1 MTVALRG
8 NLSDFGIGEVFQLI
22 GQQRKTGVLEVDGA
36 TGDRIHVGFVD
47 GSVVTAA
54 LVGPHEDAALGDMLV
69 RSGLLTAER
78 LLAIEQRVEAEEDT
92 FRRLAIHQEGLA
104 ARDVDQIEDLVTRE
118 TLFELLRWTTGSFHF
133 SAQKV
138 RTRTPETRGSPAEQI
153 LMDGLRMID
162 EWRTFDPEATRADAV
177 FKSAAGFEVY
187 RSSVRG
193 ESPRALADAQRL
205 FDLLDGTAPV
215 RRAIDQSR
223 LGSFE
228 GARILTALRRV
239 GAIEPIAAGSAPKAK
254 RVELTSV
261 AAAPLPAVPLW
272 RRAPAAAIP
281 FLVLLAVAWLAQRAP
296 APVAPGLLGDPLV
309 AARSASEALRLR
321 NAAEAFRFAEGRWPA
336 DLGEL
341 TAAAGA
347 GPMAGGEAS
356 PYLVEVEDGSP
367 AVLAPE
373 H

>member
-1 MTVALRG
+1 MSVALRG

-22 GQQRKTGVLEVDGA
+22 GQQRKTGVLEVDGS

-47 GSVVTAA
+47 GSVVSAS

-69 RSGLLTAER
+69 RTGLLTAER

-104 ARDVDQIEDLVTRE
+104 ARDVDQIEDIVTRE

-138 RTRTPETRGSPAEQI
+138 RTRTPDTRGTPAEQI

-162 EWRTFDPEATRADAV
+162 EWRTFDPEATRADAI
-177 FKSAAGFEVY
+177 FKSAQGFEVY

-205 FDLLDGTAPV
+205 FDVLDGVAPV
-215 RRAIDQSR
+215 RRAIDHSR

-228 GARILTALRRV
+228 GARILTALRRS

-254 RVELTSV
+254 RVELTR
-261 AAAPLPAVPLW
+261 AAAPVPAAPLW

-281 FLVLLAVAWLAQRAP
+281 FVVLVVVAGLAHRGPP
-296 APVAPGLLGDPLV
+296 AAEPGLLGDPLV
-309 AARSASEALRLR
+309 AARAASEALRVR

-341 TAAAGA
+341 EARGL

-356 PYLVEVEDGSP
+356 PYLFDVDDGAP

-373 H
+373 Y

>member
-1 MTVALRG
+1 VTVALRG

-22 GQQRKTGVLEVDGA
+22 GQQRKTGVLEVDG
-36 TGDRIHVGFVD
+36 TSGDRIHVGFVD
-47 GSVVTAA
+47 GSVVSAS

-69 RSGLLTAER
+69 RTGLLTAER

-138 RTRTPETRGSPAEQI
+138 RTRSADQRGSPAEQI

-162 EWRTFDPEATRADAV
+162 EWRTFEPEATRADAI
-177 FKSAAGFEVY
+177 FKSAGGFEVY

-205 FDLLDGTAPV
+205 FDLIDGRAPV
-215 RRAIDQSR
+215 RKVIDQSR

-228 GARILTALRRV
+228 GARILTALRRS
-239 GAIEPIAAGSAPKAK
+239 GAVEPIAAGSAPKAQ
-254 RVELTSV
+254 R
-261 AAAPLPAVPLW
+261 AAPLTRPVPAPATPLW
-272 RRAPAAAIP
+272 RRAPAAVIP
-281 FLVLLAVAWLAQRAP
+281 FGILLAVAFLAQRTP
-296 APVAPGLLGDPLV
+296 APSAPGLLGDPLV
-309 AARSASEALRLR
+309 AARASSTALRLR
-321 NAAEAFRFAEGRWPA
+321 NASEAFRFAEGRWPA
-336 DLGEL
+336 DLAEL
-341 TAAAGA
+341 EAAGGA
-347 GPMAGGEAS
+347 SPMAAPEAS
-356 PYLVEVEDGSP
+356 PYLVEVQGGGL

-373 H
+373 Y